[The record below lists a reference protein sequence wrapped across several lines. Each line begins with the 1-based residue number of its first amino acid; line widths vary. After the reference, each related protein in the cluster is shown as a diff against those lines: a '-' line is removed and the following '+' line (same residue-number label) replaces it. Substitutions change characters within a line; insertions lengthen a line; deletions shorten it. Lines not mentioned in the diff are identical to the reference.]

1 MQRPALDGDP
11 IDASNTARDPRAIR
25 TRSAVLAT
33 ATELLAERGYPG
45 FSIDAIVQRSGVA
58 KTTIYRHW
66 PSRYDLLVAVITQ
79 LEDSRPLPDTG
90 SVRRDLLLFFA
101 GRVQMAHDRQWQRC
115 MPALVQAAAL
125 HPELA
130 EIITTL
136 TAGYLSQVTT
146 LLRRGLRRGELRRNI
161 SVDLAASALV
171 GPFVF
176 RQLLLHKTPTTA
188 QVTAVLDMLLH
199 GISAGGEPAAPAS
212 TQPDS

>member
-1 MQRPALDGDP
+1 MDGDP
-11 IDASNTARDPRAIR
+11 VDASSTVRDPRVIR
-25 TRSAVLAT
+25 TRSAVLTA
-33 ATELLAERGYPG
+33 ATELLAERGYAG
-45 FSIDAIVQRSGVA
+45 FSIDAIVQRTGIA

-66 PSRYDLLVAVITQ
+66 PSRHGLLTAVITQ
-79 LEDSRPLPDTG
+79 LEDSGSLPDTG
-90 SVRRDLLLFFA
+90 SVRQDLLLFFA
-101 GRVQMAHDRQWQRC
+101 GRVQMAHDRHWQRC

-130 EIITTL
+130 DIIATLTARYLSQITTL
-136 TAGYLSQVTT
+136 LQ
-146 LLRRGLRRGELRRNI
+146 RGRGRGELRRDI
-161 SVDLAASALV
+161 SLDLTASALV

-199 GISAGGEPAAPAS
+199 GISTGGAPPAPAS